1 MQKVAQ
7 ATSDLFSVACT
18 RLKQKV
24 DEALNKANIE
34 QLPGIDAAFEEVM
47 TPFEQLHAKWMLP
60 EFTRD
65 KLPYVVC
72 A

>member
-18 RLKQKV
+18 RLKRKV
-24 DEALNKANIE
+24 DEALNEANIE
-34 QLPGIDAAFEEVM
+34 QLPGFDALFEEVM
-47 TPFEQLHAKWMLP
+47 TPFQQLHAKWMLP
-60 EFTRD
+60 EFSPN